1 MPHRCNNTLRN
12 ERITSVLYGIVLATV
27 WGCSTQPVGVH
38 KAELPV
44 APDLTAIDEVD
55 APMLQVTRAPGEV
68 TDSGE
73 AVEREHLPI
82 TEVNTKVRIVGP
94 VAKTRVTMTF
104 YNPHDRVLEGDLVF
118 PLPADATVTGYALD
132 IEGQLVDAVAVGKEK
147 ARVVFE
153 KEVRKGVDPGIVEW
167 VGGNHFRT
175 RVYPIPPKGS
185 RTIAVETVRE
195 LALHLD
201 GSTYTWPVA
210 FPSGLEKYDLRVEI
224 PDLASNPRIEL
235 AGQIPLSVSGGD
247 GVWIGEAK
255 PAGKP
260 LTGRLTIAVPG
271 KPRTVAVESHNH
283 NAEGTSGSAYF
294 LINQPLTTRPSANGV
309 AAKKVVIFWDAS
321 RSQEKTDHARI
332 LSGFAAFF
340 AALDAAS
347 IAVELWPFSDAM
359 REPATL
365 TIRGGDIEPLRKA
378 VTDIIYDGGTQLGVI
393 KPQGKAASLYF
404 LVSDGVSTFGHSE
417 PAAFSAPVFTVSA
430 ATKVN
435 TAFMGWLGTR
445 SGGAYF
451 NLADSDPSVMSAAA
465 GSAPLVVKAINVQG
479 GQVADVLPG
488 IGQPLTDKLSLSG
501 RLESQSATV
510 EVELGVAGETVDTIR
525 FELTR
530 GQTHG
535 DLLALLWAQKKV
547 AQLAAFPKQNEKALT
562 DVGKRFGLVTP
573 YTSLI
578 VLERLEQY
586 IEHDIRP
593 PATLLA
599 WRRAFDEQVAGR
611 VAQEKVEHQRKL
623 ERIVGLWNERI
634 AWWET
639 KFKYPRDLRVA
650 GESKKSR
657 REESAGDDFSSAPP
671 PAPSMERMDSAE
683 AAKEDAPSMK
693 DEAPSAKTVSDSN
706 AVNDSEPS
714 IELKPWTPDTPYLKN
729 LDAANDAYAAY
740 LAERKSY
747 GASPAFYLD
756 CADFFFRK
764 EQRSLGLR
772 VLSNVAELELEDA
785 ALLRVLAHRLAQLEF
800 LDLAAIAFE
809 QVLSWRPEEP
819 QSYRDLALVLGRSG
833 NHLRALELLAH
844 VVMNQWD
851 RFDEIELIALMEFNA
866 LVPQARKAGITELPL
881 DERLIKLLDLDL
893 RISLS
898 WDTDL
903 TDIDMW
909 VIEPSGEK
917 AYYGNNRS
925 QIGGLVSRDFT
936 QGYGPE
942 EYVIHR
948 AMRGEYTVQANFFGS
963 SAQTLT
969 GAVTLQL
976 ELFTHYGRPNEKRK
990 AITLRLNQAR
1000 DTITVGT
1007 IKF

>member
-1 MPHRCNNTLRN
+1 
-12 ERITSVLYGIVLATV
+12 
-27 WGCSTQPVGVH
+27 
-38 KAELPV
+38 
-44 APDLTAIDEVD
+44 
-55 APMLQVTRAPGEV
+55 
-68 TDSGE
+68 
-73 AVEREHLPI
+73 
-82 TEVNTKVRIVGP
+82 
-94 VAKTRVTMTF
+94 
-104 YNPHDRVLEGDLVF
+104 
-118 PLPADATVTGYALD
+118 
-132 IEGQLVDAVAVGKEK
+132 
-147 ARVVFE
+147 
-153 KEVRKGVDPGIVEW
+153 
-167 VGGNHFRT
+167 
-175 RVYPIPPKGS
+175 
-185 RTIAVETVRE
+185 
-195 LALHLD
+195 
-201 GSTYTWPVA
+201 
-210 FPSGLEKYDLRVEI
+210 
-224 PDLASNPRIEL
+224 
-235 AGQIPLSVSGGD
+235 
-247 GVWIGEAK
+247 
-255 PAGKP
+255 
-260 LTGRLTIAVPG
+260 
-271 KPRTVAVESHNH
+271 
-283 NAEGTSGSAYF
+283 
-294 LINQPLTTRPSANGV
+294 
-309 AAKKVVIFWDAS
+309 
-321 RSQEKTDHARI
+321 
-332 LSGFAAFF
+332 
-340 AALDAAS
+340 
-347 IAVELWPFSDAM
+347 
-359 REPATL
+359 
-365 TIRGGDIEPLRKA
+365 
-378 VTDIIYDGGTQLGVI
+378 
-393 KPQGKAASLYF
+393 
-404 LVSDGVSTFGHSE
+404 
-417 PAAFSAPVFTVSA
+417 
-430 ATKVN
+430 
-435 TAFMGWLGTR
+435 
-445 SGGAYF
+445 
-451 NLADSDPSVMSAAA
+451 
-465 GSAPLVVKAINVQG
+465 
-479 GQVADVLPG
+479 
-488 IGQPLTDKLSLSG
+488 
-501 RLESQSATV
+501 
-510 EVELGVAGETVDTIR
+510 
-525 FELTR
+525 
-530 GQTHG
+530 
-535 DLLALLWAQKKV
+535 
-547 AQLAAFPKQNEKALT
+547 
-562 DVGKRFGLVTP
+562 
-573 YTSLI
+573 
-578 VLERLEQY
+578 
-586 IEHDIRP
+586 
-593 PATLLA
+593 
-599 WRRAFDEQVAGR
+599 